1 MAIYG
6 IDLGTTNSCIASV
19 NSFGQAEVH
28 ANLDSKVT
36 TPSVV
41 YFNSREDIIVG
52 EQAKGM
58 IPVAPQKVVECI
70 KRYLRD
76 DNKYKA
82 NNGLPYDYNPTE
94 ISAMILRKVVQ
105 DFEAMSPTGE
115 KVKEVVITVP
125 ANFSELDKER
135 TREAGI
141 MAGLDVLGLLTEPQ
155 AAAYSYGIANQFA
168 NQNVLVF
175 DLGGGTFDLCLLKI
189 TGQNLQA
196 LTTDGIPNLGGKD
209 WDAALA
215 SYAINKINQEQN
227 VNLIFNPEN
236 KIDSIYGIAMQ
247 AAERTKIGLT
257 SSRTGRASYNL
268 QIPGIQPYI
277 VEITKEE
284 FDNATRDL
292 LEQAIQ
298 KTDSIFQLI
307 QQKGWER
314 PNLIV
319 LVGGSSK
326 MPQIMERLQQKYGI
340 NIRMSD
346 PDTCVAKG
354 AAFYA
359 STLGEIGPDPIVPPV
374 VPIATKSYGLGAM
387 CGNEYKCTNII
398 IKDSKIPCTCQSSF
412 STRVDNQKIV
422 NLVVYENDVR
432 DMFATAPEDEEEEKT
447 GNYQSKII
455 KQYEF
460 ALSGDKPAGYPLD
473 AEFSLDESGLLKV
486 KAYTPDGCECNFEV
500 TAIGVIGNDA
510 HIQQLQVTVN

>member
-28 ANLDSKVT
+28 PNLDAKVT

-41 YFNSREDIIVG
+41 YFNSKEDIIVG

-76 DNKYKA
+76 DKKYKA

-94 ISAMILRKVVQ
+94 ISAMILKKVVQ

-115 KVKEVVITVP
+115 KVNEVVITVP

-215 SYAINKINQEQN
+215 SYAVNKINQEHN
-227 VNLIFNPEN
+227 INLIFNPEN
-236 KIDSIYGIAMQ
+236 KLDSIYGIAMQ

-268 QIPGIQPYI
+268 QMPGRQPYV

-284 FDNATRDL
+284 FDNATRNL

-307 QQKGWER
+307 QQKGWEQ
-314 PNLIV
+314 PNMIV

-326 MPQIMERLQQKYGI
+326 MPQISERLRQKYGI

-354 AAFYA
+354 AALYA
-359 STLGEIGPDPIVPPV
+359 AGIEVGPGPIT
-374 VPIATKSYGLGAM
+374 PIATKSYGLGAI
-387 CGNEYKCTNII
+387 CNNEYKCTNII
-398 IKDSKIPCTCQSSF
+398 IKDSKTPCICKSSF
-412 STRVDNQKIV
+412 CTRVDNQTAV
-422 NLVVYENDVR
+422 NLIVYENDVR
-432 DMFATAPEDEEEEKT
+432 DRYATAPEDEEEERM
-447 GNYQSKII
+447 GNYESKII

-473 AEFSLDESGLLKV
+473 VEYSLDENGLLKV
-486 KAYTPDGCECNFEV
+486 QAYTPDGRECNFEV
-500 TAIGVIGNDA
+500 SAIGIIGNDV
-510 HIQQLQVTVN
+510 HIQQLQITVN